1 MKSNVMPKA
10 YAISADYAPYSEVV
24 WAETSG
30 KAKRIA
36 LDKCESMWGL
46 DFIELRARRLPEMDL
61 LCKGKPVADW
71 CDDETRIKL
80 VSEYGWHCAEPE
92 LYDCKTCPAKE
103 FCDTWEDMKD
113 DLDEEVRE

>member
-1 MKSNVMPKA
+1 MKSIAMPKA

-36 LDKCESMWGL
+36 LDRCESMQDL
-46 DFIELRARRLPEMDL
+46 DFIELHARRLPEMDL
-61 LCKGKPVADW
+61 MYDGNPVADW

-80 VSEYGWHCAEPE
+80 VSDCGWHCAEPE
-92 LYDCKTCPAKE
+92 LHDCKICPARE
-103 FCDTWEDMKD
+103 FCETWEDMKD
-113 DLDEEVRE
+113 DLDEEVSE